1 MSGGACKLLLC
12 GGGGGGVIRMAM
24 KAAPTD
30 GELQVA
36 GERLLSLLE
45 VSRDLELGEYLG
57 HDTQVAIIHTMD
69 AIEDLGPDV
78 EALLAAKKAPSA
90 SERKTI
96 CDAFEA
102 ADAALR
108 PILVELTVGW
118 ETQ

>member
-1 MSGGACKLLLC
+1 MGAAPCKLLLC

-30 GELQVA
+30 GGLQVA
-36 GERLLSLLE
+36 GEKLLSLLE

-57 HDTQVAIIHTMD
+57 RDTQVAIIHTMD

-78 EALLAAKKAPSA
+78 EALLAAKGAPSA
-90 SERKTI
+90 AKRKAI

-108 PILVELTVGW
+108 PILVGLTAGW
-118 ETQ
+118 ETP